1 MKKGRKMRIVS
12 SYSFLLHTV
21 LLLGSL
27 AEALRTVKLGG
38 KDCEYEGGKICNG
51 AVTKEVGKSLVKVC
65 TDGKVKTKL
74 RKSVGEGFALV
85 GRDTGPGKDCLWY
98 GTTFCD
104 GDLVE
109 DLFRWWF
116 RMKCS
121 KSKFTVASVPYTQVV
136 QDPRFKS

>member
-1 MKKGRKMRIVS
+1 MRIVS

-136 QDPRFKS
+136 QDPRFKP

>member
-1 MKKGRKMRIVS
+1 MRIVS

>member
-1 MKKGRKMRIVS
+1 MRIVS

-27 AEALRTVKLGG
+27 VDALRTVKLGG

-136 QDPRFKS
+136 QDPRFKP